1 MYLRA
6 VIKDVLDLCGGRVV
20 VVFVELDDIKKL
32 RIFIST
38 IALEH
43 KAVKED
49 VPTCDIIY

>member
-1 MYLRA
+1 VHLRA

-20 VVFVELDDIKKL
+20 GVVVELDDVKNL
-32 RIFIST
+32 RIFISI

-49 VPTCDIIY
+49 VPTCNIIY